1 MNLILHIGHGK
12 TGSSALQ
19 SFLALNSDIL
29 KKYNIDYPPHASFQ
43 NAKKGFISSGNLP
56 LVDNFWDEYINKKAL
71 SSTADSLLFSNE
83 SLIHKILSHPEKIE
97 ALNEKYKLIL
107 VMYVRNPLDHI
118 FSSYGQQVKR
128 HGQTLSMSEW
138 VDNYQVLDKVSEVIR
153 VSEKYNINLQLI
165 NYSTIDKIEE
175 SFFSSVFPNQYINF
189 FAEAK
194 LPETKTINRSL
205 SRVEYEIQREFNRH
219 LGSKSA
225 AFVSDY
231 LVNNAPDVK
240 SEKEYI
246 EESVLQG
253 FIAKNEDKVKF
264 INTYLDDNNQLSIE
278 KPADIKPYN
287 DTFEISSKQI
297 SVLAEGISKQINR
310 TSNARLENN
319 DADSLRDIA
328 LKFENKKPITIE
340 DAYYLMSLAHKAR
353 PEGPI
358 INKKLQ
364 DFESLVKVK
373 SSVK

>member
-19 SFLALNSDIL
+19 SFLALNSDVL
-29 KKYNIDYPPHASFQ
+29 RKYNVDYPPHASFE
-43 NAKKGFISSGNLP
+43 NAKKGYISSGNLP
-56 LVDNFWDEYINKKAL
+56 LGDNFWDEYINQKAL
-71 SSTADSLLFSNE
+71 STTADSLLFSNE
-83 SLIHKILSHPEKIE
+83 SLIHKILSHPPKVE

-138 VDNYQVLDKVSEVIR
+138 IDNYQVLDKVVEIISIC
-153 VSEKYNINLQLI
+153 EKFNIKLQLI
-165 NYSTIDKIEE
+165 NYSNIDKIEE
-175 SFFSSVFPNQYINF
+175 SFFPHVFPNQYKKF
-189 FAEAK
+189 FEEAK
-194 LPETKTINRSL
+194 IPETKTINRSL
-205 SRVEYEIQREFNRH
+205 SRVEYEVQREFNRH

-246 EESVLQG
+246 KENVLQE
-253 FIAKNEDKVKF
+253 FIAKNEEKVKF
-264 INTYLDDNNQLSIE
+264 INEFLDEENQLSID
-278 KPADIKPYN
+278 KPADIKPQN
-287 DTFEISSKQI
+287 DIFEISPKQI

-310 TSNARLENN
+310 TNNAGLESN

-328 LKFENKKPITIE
+328 LKFENKKPLTIE
-340 DAYYLMSLAHKAR
+340 DAYYLMRLANKAR
-353 PEGPI
+353 PEGPFI
-358 INKKLQ
+358 KSKIEQ
-364 DFESLVKVK
+364 YCDQMK
-373 SSVK
+373 SS

>member
-138 VDNYQVLDKVSEVIR
+138 IDDYQVLDKVSELINIC
-153 VSEKYNINLQLI
+153 EKKHIKIKLI
-165 NYSTIDKIEE
+165 NYSSIDKIEE
-175 SFFSSVFPNQYINF
+175 SFFSNVFPAQYKDLF
-189 FAEAK
+189 LEAK
-194 LPETKTINRSL
+194 VPETKTINRSL

-246 EESVLQG
+246 EENVLQE
-253 FIAKNEDKVKF
+253 FIAKNQDKIKF
-264 INTYLDDNNQLSIE
+264 INKFLDEENQLSIE
-278 KPADIKPYN
+278 KPGDIKPHS
-287 DTFEISSKQI
+287 DTFEISAKQI
-297 SVLAEGISKQINR
+297 SVLAEGISKHFNR

-319 DADSLRDIA
+319 DADYLRDIA
-328 LKFENKKPITIE
+328 LKIENKKTLTIE

-353 PEGPI
+353 PEGPFI
-358 INKKLQ
+358 KSKLDHYSQ
-364 DFESLVKVK
+364 QQKLS
-373 SSVK
+373 